1 VHSAAALRLGYV
13 RAVGPVDLRR
23 RAPGAKAPVLI
34 LGFNAGLEDLLHPRR
49 QRQGQRQRQR
59 LALRAFVVPTLR
71 QAQGRLLRKRREGW
85 GTRFVSCG
93 GEVKVP
99 VPRLFKERRDK
110 DGPPGIDPP
119 FAKLIRGGWFA
130 KVFFM
135 SDRVMSESAMS
146 ESTEQIR
153 ELLDSVYRVD
163 SGRILATLIRLLGDF
178 DLAEE
183 AMHEAFAAAL
193 SLWPKSGVPGN
204 PRPWL
209 ISTARFKAIDTLR
222 RRARFDAS
230 QDEFVRYFEA
240 QSISA
245 ERSNKNEEHGLE
257 DDYLEDDR
265 LRLIFTC
272 CHPSLAPDA
281 RVALTLREVCG
292 LTTEEIAK
300 AFLIT
305 PRTLAQRVVRA
316 KAKIRE
322 TPIRYEVP
330 TPGELPE
337 RLGAVLQVI
346 YLVFNEGY
354 SAAAGAE
361 VTRAELT
368 GEAIRL
374 GRLLVELHLT
384 ELGPEPEVIGLLS
397 LMLLQESRRAARNSP
412 TGELILLENQDRAL
426 WNREQIAEGVA
437 LLEKALQY
445 RQKSRRFGSYTL
457 QAAIAAV
464 HAEAESVARTDWRQ
478 IVALYDR
485 LLQVQPSPVV
495 QLNRAVAIAMR
506 DGPEAGLTN
515 IDAVLEHGELANYY
529 LAHSARAD
537 MCRRLGR
544 TAEARASYEKA
555 LALTQQEPE
564 RQFLQE
570 RIRQLK

>member
-1 VHSAAALRLGYV
+1 MGDFEFDRGS
-13 RAVGPVDLRR
+13 
-23 RAPGAKAPVLI
+23 VL
-34 LGFNAGLEDLLHPRR
+34 LSDFR
-49 QRQGQRQRQR
+49 
-59 LALRAFVVPTLR
+59 VVTCAR
-71 QAQGRLLRKRREGW
+71 
-85 GTRFVSCG
+85 C
-93 GEVKVP
+93 
-99 VPRLFKERRDK
+99 
-110 DGPPGIDPP
+110 IDPP
-119 FAKLIRGGWFA
+119 FAKLIRGSWFA
-130 KVFFM
+130 KVV
-135 SDRVMSESAMS
+135 VMSER
-146 ESTEQIR
+146 STEQIR
-153 ELLDSVYRVD
+153 ELLDSLYRVE

-193 SLWPKSGVPGN
+193 SLWPRSGVPGN

-230 QDEFVRYFEA
+230 QDELVRHLEA
-240 QSISA
+240 QWRSA
-245 ERSNKNEEHGLE
+245 ERSNEEDSVE
-257 DDYLEDDR
+257 DDRLEDDR

-272 CHPSLAPDA
+272 CHPSLPPEAH
-281 RVALTLREVCG
+281 VALTLREVCG

-305 PRTLAQRVVRA
+305 PRTLAQRIVRA

-322 TPIRYEVP
+322 TPIPYEVP
-330 TPGELPE
+330 TLQELPE

-354 SAAAGAE
+354 SAAAGVE

-374 GRLLVELHLT
+374 GRLLT
-384 ELGPEPEVIGLLS
+384 ELRPDPEVMGLLS
-397 LMLLQESRRAARNSP
+397 LMLLQESRHAARTSP
-412 TGELILLENQDRAL
+412 TGELILLENQDRSL

-437 LLEKALQY
+437 LLEKAL
-445 RQKSRRFGSYTL
+445 KSRRFGAYTL

-464 HAEAESVARTDWRQ
+464 HAEAESVAATDWRQ
-478 IVALYDR
+478 IVALYNR
-485 LLQVQPSPVV
+485 LVRVQPSPVV
-495 QLNRAVAIAMR
+495 QLNRAVAIAMCE
-506 DGPEAGLTN
+506 GPEAGLTHIN
-515 IDAVLEHGELANYY
+515 AVLEHGELANYY

-537 MCRRLGR
+537 MYRRLGR
-544 TAEARASYEKA
+544 TAEARSSYERA